1 MPFGPV
7 IIEHPDSTLRSF
19 TTMRGVDRLS
29 LVGLVPPHAA
39 KLSLKD
45 SGATMIPKPL
55 FGYSAII
62 RLVVLG
68 HKLTP
73 EVYRSQAV
81 SSEVE

>member
-1 MPFGPV
+1 
-7 IIEHPDSTLRSF
+7 
-19 TTMRGVDRLS
+19 MRGVDRLS

-62 RLVVLG
+62 RLVVLRSQINAA
-68 HKLTP
+68 